1 MKVDSCE
8 RIIAGF
14 LLKNKGNGDNRRWLS
29 KEFRVSGSVSDS
41 GPWQKLVETELA
53 DTRHKPAA
61 LLNFTFDQPVR
72 TQFLKFDLISYW
84 ELGSNYGGGLQ
95 YFWPILSE
103 GIFHVCCTFS
113 LFDQKKLPVECN
125 ITSWTSWSSCC
136 KGETKR
142 RRVIVAQDE
151 CKNQTV
157 SNSCTV
163 EQCPGAQVS
172 FEKKFFILCSVDCV
186 LGAWSHWSQC
196 QPACDLI
203 PQSNEIPITN
213 PCELRITNRFYQP
226 LSTCT
231 ILFRHYPCLP
241 VH

>member
-14 LLKNKGNGDNRRWLS
+14 LIKNKGNGDNRRWLS

-72 TQFLKFDLISYW
+72 IQFLKFDLISYW

-113 LFDQKKLPVECN
+113 LLIKKKK
-125 ITSWTSWSSCC
+125 TSS
-136 KGETKR
+136 
-142 RRVIVAQDE
+142 
-151 CKNQTV
+151 
-157 SNSCTV
+157 
-163 EQCPGAQVS
+163 
-172 FEKKFFILCSVDCV
+172 
-186 LGAWSHWSQC
+186 
-196 QPACDLI
+196 
-203 PQSNEIPITN
+203 
-213 PCELRITNRFYQP
+213 
-226 LSTCT
+226 
-231 ILFRHYPCLP
+231 
-241 VH
+241 